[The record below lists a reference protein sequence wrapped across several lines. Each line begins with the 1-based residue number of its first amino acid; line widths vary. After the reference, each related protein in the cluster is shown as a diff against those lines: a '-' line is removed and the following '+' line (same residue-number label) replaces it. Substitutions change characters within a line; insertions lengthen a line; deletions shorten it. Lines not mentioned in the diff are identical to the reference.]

1 MSRPKPSPLLERRQG
16 LQKGLIRQKTQTIH
30 QTTSQCLRWIVKNV
44 LLWMQLL
51 STGSFVVVWML
62 SFSAIEPAQATA
74 IYKHTKFLEQLRTNQ
89 SNDSEQS
96 ISEESEEVAPISIV
110 ALGKL
115 ESQQETIP
123 EPIKTQRSSAP
134 RSNSTR
140 KLDSAVP
147 PHFLPQT
154 EESAKPV
161 AKRKLGSRQSRATP
175 EALPTLLKTKES
187 AQPSSYATRRKLPLS
202 RLQQQK
208 LAKREST
215 AKAVS
220 APLKT
225 QSSATSRTA
234 SQKTVQKTVAAP
246 IQPTAKPQPEEIAK
260 VIPARPKGKKSA
272 LLSSNGRENGRENRT
287 TLAQPTGN
295 HQQRQSTKPKFRSPY
310 ARSRARAMPPF
321 GKAKTSASLNI
332 TTSQPNLTTSK
343 KVGSEIPE
351 LSQQPQK
358 PGKLE
363 LKPGHRD
370 GLPKSSRLNKTT
382 KVSHRPN
389 PEATSKLGS
398 PVPES
403 SELKHSKAANSKLV
417 TQKKSADT
425 KADTKVDQLALT
437 PSPQKPLVSSSTLNL
452 EKIDLTFTEFK
463 LSQLLPYGSSSSL
476 DLQGVVPANWS
487 NCQNN
492 IACNQLLP
500 SLIPKLVPNSPNSS
514 SNQQTTS
521 QAKTEPLPVPTGP
534 IPSNA
539 GKLPNKFKQLP
550 PSPPTLPEQ
559 LGQGTATPLF
569 LNNYQNQSVGQLPV
583 FPQTKTPAPLPA
595 LPNSMPLGSN
605 TPNPNWGYFPY
616 VRQTVLLMPM
626 MPGVTGAMPLGTS
639 MGTNNGLPAQ
649 LPYVPQTVIL
659 IPTAGFGMSTPQGI
673 NSYSPSYNPG
683 LGQLPYLR
691 TTPAPLPAPVN
702 PIPMGGTTYN
712 PGFGQLPYPRPML
725 APLPAPVNPM
735 PMRGSPYNSGLGQLP
750 YLRNSPAP
758 QSVVP
763 INPIPIGGSSYGLG
777 LGQLQYLNNI
787 PGQVPGQVMAIPVV
801 PNPNIPGL
809 SQSPFPATPP
819 GQVPGQFMPIPVVP
833 NPNTPGFG
841 QSPFPA
847 TPQPPLP
854 GQVTPIPVV
863 PNPNTPGFG
872 QVPFLQPALQPWPPA
887 PNSNLNRPT
896 SPPTAQSTG
905 RPLLP
910 TTALTPASLRFQGSF
925 VTQGENS
932 VARARLDGN
941 YVLTP
946 QFLFGATLDL
956 TSENDQLVDS
966 PNEGATI
973 NQLFFTA
980 APASTLPTLR
990 FSVGQLDL
998 TSYFDRNSFAKD
1010 GVSHFFNPVFQTNP
1024 ALSATAIASRPGL
1037 LVNWAVTDN
1046 IEGKV
1051 ALFSSAE
1058 SLERFDLNGL
1068 AGEIG
1073 LRYDNVI
1080 VRGTYAS
1087 GRDGGANSGFREI
1100 FSIERGRD
1108 DFGINKNDDEE
1119 AFGVNGEVFIPEL
1132 NMGIFGRYGI
1142 YRNRDLDEDGN
1153 TFSFGITFLDL
1164 FSKNDRVGLAY
1175 GRDLSN
1181 EELRQE
1187 NGDDVPDVLELYYD
1201 FQFLPN
1207 VRLGFSLQQR
1217 NSFKETFA
1225 GFRLKTDFDVTPR
1238 GRFTP

>member
-1 MSRPKPSPLLERRQG
+1 
-16 LQKGLIRQKTQTIH
+16 
-30 QTTSQCLRWIVKNV
+30 
-44 LLWMQLL
+44 
-51 STGSFVVVWML
+51 
-62 SFSAIEPAQATA
+62 
-74 IYKHTKFLEQLRTNQ
+74 
-89 SNDSEQS
+89 
-96 ISEESEEVAPISIV
+96 
-110 ALGKL
+110 
-115 ESQQETIP
+115 
-123 EPIKTQRSSAP
+123 
-134 RSNSTR
+134 
-140 KLDSAVP
+140 
-147 PHFLPQT
+147 
-154 EESAKPV
+154 
-161 AKRKLGSRQSRATP
+161 
-175 EALPTLLKTKES
+175 
-187 AQPSSYATRRKLPLS
+187 
-202 RLQQQK
+202 
-208 LAKREST
+208 
-215 AKAVS
+215 
-220 APLKT
+220 
-225 QSSATSRTA
+225 
-234 SQKTVQKTVAAP
+234 
-246 IQPTAKPQPEEIAK
+246 
-260 VIPARPKGKKSA
+260 
-272 LLSSNGRENGRENRT
+272 
-287 TLAQPTGN
+287 
-295 HQQRQSTKPKFRSPY
+295 
-310 ARSRARAMPPF
+310 MP
-321 GKAKTSASLNI
+321 
-332 TTSQPNLTTSK
+332 
-343 KVGSEIPE
+343 
-351 LSQQPQK
+351 
-358 PGKLE
+358 
-363 LKPGHRD
+363 
-370 GLPKSSRLNKTT
+370 
-382 KVSHRPN
+382 
-389 PEATSKLGS
+389 
-398 PVPES
+398 
-403 SELKHSKAANSKLV
+403 
-417 TQKKSADT
+417 
-425 KADTKVDQLALT
+425 
-437 PSPQKPLVSSSTLNL
+437 
-452 EKIDLTFTEFK
+452 
-463 LSQLLPYGSSSSL
+463 
-476 DLQGVVPANWS
+476 
-487 NCQNN
+487 
-492 IACNQLLP
+492 
-500 SLIPKLVPNSPNSS
+500 
-514 SNQQTTS
+514 
-521 QAKTEPLPVPTGP
+521 
-534 IPSNA
+534 
-539 GKLPNKFKQLP
+539 
-550 PSPPTLPEQ
+550 
-559 LGQGTATPLF
+559 
-569 LNNYQNQSVGQLPV
+569 
-583 FPQTKTPAPLPA
+583 
-595 LPNSMPLGSN
+595 
-605 TPNPNWGYFPY
+605 
-616 VRQTVLLMPM
+616 
-626 MPGVTGAMPLGTS
+626 
-639 MGTNNGLPAQ
+639 
-649 LPYVPQTVIL
+649 
-659 IPTAGFGMSTPQGI
+659 
-673 NSYSPSYNPG
+673 
-683 LGQLPYLR
+683 
-691 TTPAPLPAPVN
+691 
-702 PIPMGGTTYN
+702 
-712 PGFGQLPYPRPML
+712 

-735 PMRGSPYNSGLGQLP
+735 PMSGSPYNSGLGQLP
-750 YLRNSPAP
+750 YLRSSPAP
-758 QSVVP
+758 RPVVP
-763 INPIPIGGSSYGLG
+763 INPIPMGGTSYGLG
-777 LGQLQYLNNI
+777 LGQLPYLNTI
-787 PGQVPGQVMAIPVV
+787 PGQVPGQIMAVPVV

-809 SQSPFPATPP
+809 SQSPFPTTPP
-819 GQVPGQFMPIPVVP
+819 GQVPGQVMPIPVVP

-872 QVPFLQPALQPWPPA
+872 QVPFFQPALQPWPPA

-896 SPPTAQSTG
+896 SPPGNSTAQSTG

-910 TTALTPASLRFQGSF
+910 STALTPASLRFQGSF

-1142 YRNRDLDEDGN
+1142 YRNRDLDEEGN
-1153 TFSFGITFLDL
+1153 TYSFGITFLDL

>member
-1 MSRPKPSPLLERRQG
+1 MSRPKPSPFLERRQG

-62 SFSAIEPAQATA
+62 SFSAIEPAQATTLS
-74 IYKHTKFLEQLRTNQ
+74 KHTKFLEQLRTNH
-89 SNDSEQS
+89 SNDSDQS
-96 ISEESEEVAPISIV
+96 ISEESEEVVQNTIV

-115 ESQQETIP
+115 DSQQETIP

-134 RSNSTR
+134 KNNSTR
-140 KLDSAVP
+140 KLASPLP

-154 EESAKPV
+154 EKSAKPSP
-161 AKRKLGSRQSRATP
+161 KRKLGSRQSR
-175 EALPTLLKTKES
+175 
-187 AQPSSYATRRKLPLS
+187 
-202 RLQQQK
+202 
-208 LAKREST
+208 
-215 AKAVS
+215 
-220 APLKT
+220 
-225 QSSATSRTA
+225 QSSATPRTA
-234 SQKTVQKTVAAP
+234 SQKTVKKTVAAP
-246 IQPTAKPQPEEIAK
+246 IQPTAKLQPEEIALA
-260 VIPARPKGKKSA
+260 VPARPKGKKSA
-272 LLSSNGRENGRENRT
+272 ILRSNGRENRT
-287 TLAQPTGN
+287 TLAQPRGN
-295 HQQRQSTKPKFRSPY
+295 RQEGQRTKPKFRSPY
-310 ARSRARAMPPF
+310 ARSRARSIPPF
-321 GKAKTSASLNI
+321 GKAQTSASPNI
-332 TTSQPNLTTSK
+332 STSKPNITTSK
-343 KVGSEIPE
+343 KVGSRIPE
-351 LSQQPQK
+351 LSQQAQK

-370 GLPKSSRLNKTT
+370 GLAKSSLANTT
-382 KVSHRPN
+382 KVSHRSN

-398 PVPES
+398 PALES
-403 SELKHSKAANSKLV
+403 SELKQSKAAKSKLV
-417 TQKKSADT
+417 TQKKSADS
-425 KADTKVDQLALT
+425 KADTKIDQLALT
-437 PSPQKPLVSSSTLNL
+437 PSPQKHLVSSSTLNL
-452 EKIDLTFTEFK
+452 EQIDLTFTEFK

-476 DLQGVVPANWS
+476 DLEGVVPANWS
-487 NCQNN
+487 NCQTNT
-492 IACNQLLP
+492 ACNQLLP
-500 SLIPKLVPNSPNSS
+500 SLIPNLVPNSANSS

-521 QAKTEPLPVPTGP
+521 QAKTQPLAVPTDP
-534 IPSNA
+534 IPSNT

-550 PSPPTLPEQ
+550 PSPPSLPEQ
-559 LGQGTATPLF
+559 LGQGTATPLY
-569 LNNYQNQSVGQLPV
+569 LNNYQNQAVGQLPV
-583 FPQTKTPAPLPA
+583 FPQTKTPASLPA

-605 TPNPNWGYFPY
+605 TPNSNWGYFPY
-616 VRQTVLLMPM
+616 MPQTVLLMPM
-626 MPGVTGAMPLGTS
+626 MPGVTGTMPLGTT
-639 MGTNNGLPAQ
+639 MGTNNVNPGQ
-649 LPYVPQTVIL
+649 LPYMPQTVL
-659 IPTAGFGMSTPQGI
+659 LMPTAGFGMSTPQGY
-673 NSYSPSYNPG
+673 SYSPRYNPG

-712 PGFGQLPYPRPML
+712 PGFGQLPYPRPMA

-735 PMRGSPYNSGLGQLP
+735 PMRGIPYNSGLGQLP
-750 YLRNSPAP
+750 YLRTAPAP

-787 PGQVPGQVMAIPVV
+787 PGQVPGQVMVVPVV
-801 PNPNIPGL
+801 PNPNMPRL

-833 NPNTPGFG
+833 NPNMPGFG

-872 QVPFLQPALQPWPPA
+872 QVPFFQPALQPWPPA

-896 SPPTAQSTG
+896 SPPTAQSPG

-910 TTALTPASLRFQGSF
+910 STALTPGSLRFQGSF
-925 VTQGENS
+925 VSQGEDS

-941 YVLTP
+941 YVITP

-956 TSENDQLVDS
+956 TSENDRLVDS

-1108 DFGINKNDDEE
+1108 DFGINKNDDHS
-1119 AFGVNGEVFIPEL
+1119 ASYGYSSEL
-1132 NMGIFGRYGI
+1132 I
-1142 YRNRDLDEDGN
+1142 
-1153 TFSFGITFLDL
+1153 
-1164 FSKNDRVGLAY
+1164 
-1175 GRDLSN
+1175 
-1181 EELRQE
+1181 
-1187 NGDDVPDVLELYYD
+1187 
-1201 FQFLPN
+1201 
-1207 VRLGFSLQQR
+1207 
-1217 NSFKETFA
+1217 
-1225 GFRLKTDFDVTPR
+1225 
-1238 GRFTP
+1238 

>member
-1 MSRPKPSPLLERRQG
+1 MSRPKPSPFLERRQG

-62 SFSAIEPAQATA
+62 SFSAIEPAQATTLS
-74 IYKHTKFLEQLRTNQ
+74 KHTKFLEQLRTNQ
-89 SNDSEQS
+89 SKDSEQS
-96 ISEESEEVAPISIV
+96 ISEESEQVTQTKIV

-134 RSNSTR
+134 RTNSTR
-140 KLDSAVP
+140 KLTSAVP
-147 PHFLPQT
+147 PHVLPQT
-154 EESAKPV
+154 EQSAKPA
-161 AKRKLGSRQSRATP
+161 AKRKLGSRQSR
-175 EALPTLLKTKES
+175 K
-187 AQPSSYATRRKLPLS
+187 
-202 RLQQQK
+202 
-208 LAKREST
+208 
-215 AKAVS
+215 
-220 APLKT
+220 
-225 QSSATSRTA
+225 SSATPRTA

-246 IQPTAKPQPEEIAK
+246 IQPTAKPQPGEIAK
-260 VIPARPKGKKSA
+260 VMPARPKGKKSA
-272 LLSSNGRENGRENRT
+272 LLSSNGRENRT
-287 TLAQPTGN
+287 TLAQPRGN
-295 HQQRQSTKPKFRSPY
+295 RQEGQRTKPKFRSPY
-310 ARSRARAMPPF
+310 ARSRARSIPPF
-321 GKAKTSASLNI
+321 GKAQTSASPNI
-332 TTSQPNLTTSK
+332 TTSK
-343 KVGSEIPE
+343 KVGLRIPE
-351 LSQQPQK
+351 LSQQAQK

-370 GLPKSSRLNKTT
+370 GLPKSSLANKT
-382 KVSHRPN
+382 KVSHRHN
-389 PEATSKLGS
+389 PEANSKLSS
-398 PVPES
+398 PVLES
-403 SELKHSKAANSKLV
+403 SELKQTKAANSKLA
-417 TQKKSADT
+417 TQKQSADS
-425 KADTKVDQLALT
+425 KADSKIDQLALT

-452 EKIDLTFTEFK
+452 EQIDIKFTKLLT
-463 LSQLLPYGSSSSL
+463 QLLPYGSSSSV

-487 NCQNN
+487 NCQTNT
-492 IACNQLLP
+492 ACNQLLP

-539 GKLPNKFKQLP
+539 GKLPKKFKQLP
-550 PSPPTLPEQ
+550 PSPPNLPEQ

-569 LNNYQNQSVGQLPV
+569 LNNYQNQAVGQLPV
-583 FPQTKTPAPLPA
+583 FPQSKTPASLPA

-616 VRQTVLLMPM
+616 VPQTVLLMPM
-626 MPGVTGAMPLGTS
+626 MPGVTGTMPLGTS
-639 MGTNNGLPAQ
+639 MGTNNVNPGQ
-649 LPYVPQTVIL
+649 LPYVPQTVL
-659 IPTAGFGMSTPQGI
+659 LMPTAGFGMSTPQGI
-673 NSYSPSYNPG
+673 NSYSQGYSPSYNPG

-691 TTPAPLPAPVN
+691 TTPAPLPARVN

-712 PGFGQLPYPRPML
+712 PGFGQLPYPRPMP

-750 YLRNSPAP
+750 YLRSSPAP
-758 QSVVP
+758 RPVVP

-872 QVPFLQPALQPWPPA
+872 QVPLFQPALQPWPPA

-896 SPPTAQSTG
+896 SPPTAQSPG

-910 TTALTPASLRFQGSF
+910 TTALTPGSLRFQGSF
-925 VTQGENS
+925 VNQGENS

-1132 NMGIFGRYGI
+1132 NMGIFGRYGV
-1142 YRNRDLDEDGN
+1142 YRNRDLDEEGN

-1217 NSFKETFA
+1217 NSLKETFA

-1238 GRFTP
+1238 GRLTQ